1 MSDEITGNSLAD
13 RAAQLLLDGVKVNDN
28 GLRLLAEKYTA
39 TRDALER
46 VQMSL
51 AGCGVIAGCNTEES
65 FANATDGIHPDYMTA
80 SLQSVIDAVR
90 REIDLRAALAERE
103 AELSALR
110 DVISQTAS
118 AIGNGARID
127 KASSL
132 EFIKGL
138 PTEVR
143 LHCTRLRADAYQADE
158 ECKAAQAELAK
169 YRSAPTAGYLQGHAF
184 YHKHQ
189 TRPVADEVQLIIRPE
204 AV

>member
-90 REIDLRAALAERE
+90 REIDLRAALSERDRMLGE
-103 AELSALR
+103 AVGFL
-110 DVISQTAS
+110 
-118 AIGNGARID
+118 
-127 KASSL
+127 
-132 EFIKGL
+132 
-138 PTEVR
+138 
-143 LHCTRLRADAYQADE
+143 
-158 ECKAAQAELAK
+158 
-169 YRSAPTAGYLQGHAF
+169 RSAYGFTTADTGLLPERIKAF
-184 YHKHQ
+184 LASYDASKKEK
-189 TRPVADEVQLIIRPE
+189 V
-204 AV
+204 

>member
-65 FANATDGIHPDYMTA
+65 FANATGGIHPDYMTA

-90 REIDLRAALAERE
+90 REIDLRAALYERDRMLGE
-103 AELSALR
+103 AVELIHEFSDHEKRPCSHDHHGTCQEHPGASYKGCPVAKSRAFLSAY
-110 DVISQTAS
+110 
-118 AIGNGARID
+118 
-127 KASSL
+127 
-132 EFIKGL
+132 
-138 PTEVR
+138 
-143 LHCTRLRADAYQADE
+143 DAG
-158 ECKAAQAELAK
+158 K
-169 YRSAPTAGYLQGHAF
+169 TAGKDGA
-184 YHKHQ
+184 
-189 TRPVADEVQLIIRPE
+189 
-204 AV
+204 